1 MHDSKMRK
9 GRELELL
16 LKRIQEFKIPGAI
29 IKSPEYVIDVDT
41 GTKRE
46 VDVSIRQEKGNSET
60 FIAIEC
66 RDRGSVQDIQWVEQ
80 LITKKE
86 SIQADALIA
95 VTSSDF
101 TRPAQIKASK
111 RGVILKKIS
120 SDVPDEI
127 KRILNEIIIEFKF
140 VQPRIYKV
148 DIEIPDFLSND
159 LDSYKYSIKGIKKQ
173 LTFSEIVSLW
183 NTPNLVR
190 SICAKIDDF
199 EKGKYV
205 RFEFPT
211 PGSQILDATGSYPIK
226 NARFI
231 YELNH
236 KIIKLPLT
244 SVLLFQSLEERID
257 EAVIYEYYN
266 DTQKLSEIIHDIE
279 NNQIRWDIHAKEFL
293 NEGMVMIGGS
303 LKSDVPIA
311 ITMMKLDI

>member
-1 MHDSKMRK
+1 MKQ
-9 GRELELL
+9 GRNLELL
-16 LKRIQEFKIPGAI
+16 LKRIQEFQVPDSVV
-29 IKSPEYVIDVDT
+29 KSPEFVPDVDT

-46 VDVSIRQEKGNSET
+46 VDITVRQKKGNSEI

-101 TRPAQIKASK
+101 TSPAQVKANK
-111 RGVILKKIS
+111 RGVILKKII
-120 SDVPDEI
+120 SDVPKEI
-127 KRILNEIIIEFKF
+127 KRIINEIIVEFKF

-148 DIEIPDFLSND
+148 DIKVPDFFSDD
-159 LDSYKYSIKGIKKQ
+159 LDNYKYSIKGVQ
-173 LTFSEIVSLW
+173 RQFTFKEIVSVW

-190 SICAKIDDF
+190 SICGKIDDF
-199 EKGKYV
+199 EKVKFV
-205 RFEFPT
+205 KLEFPT
-211 PGSQILDATGSYPIK
+211 PGLFIADESRSYPNK
-226 NARFI
+226 SARFI

-244 SVLLFQSLEERID
+244 SVMLYHSIEEKTD
-257 EAVIYEYYN
+257 EAVIYQYHDYES
-266 DTQKLSEIIHDIE
+266 KLSEIIHDIQ

-293 NEGMVMIGGS
+293 KEGMVLIGGG

-311 ITMMKLDI
+311 VTMMQLDI

>member
-1 MHDSKMRK
+1 MKQ
-9 GRELELL
+9 GRNFELL
-16 LKRIQEFKIPGAI
+16 LKRIQEFQVPESVV
-29 IKSPEYVIDVDT
+29 KSPEFVTDVDT

-46 VDVSIRQEKGNSET
+46 VDISVRQKKGSSET

-80 LITKKE
+80 MITKKE

-101 TRPAQIKASK
+101 TAPAQVKANK
-111 RGVILKKIS
+111 RGVILKKII
-120 SDVPDEI
+120 SDVPEEI
-127 KRILNEIIIEFKF
+127 KRILNEIIVEFKF
-140 VQPRIYKV
+140 VQPKIYKV
-148 DIEIPDFLSND
+148 DIKVPDFFSDD
-159 LDSYKYSIKGIKKQ
+159 LDKYKYSIKGVERQ
-173 LTFSEIVSLW
+173 FTFKEIVSLW

-190 SICAKIDDF
+190 SICGKIDDF
-199 EKGKYV
+199 EKGKFV

-211 PGSQILDATGSYPIK
+211 PGSFITDESGSYPIK

-244 SVLLFQSLEERID
+244 SVMLYQSLEGKTD
-257 EAVIYEYYN
+257 EAVIYQYHDDE
-266 DTQKLSEIIHDIE
+266 TKLSEIIHDIQ
-279 NNQIRWDIHAKEFL
+279 NNQIRWDIHTKEFL
-293 NEGMVMIGGS
+293 KEGMVLIGGG

-311 ITMMKLDI
+311 VTMMQLDI